1 MAQCVSNRCKDLFKR
16 KKYFG
21 VMGTLIPC
29 SLHLAVSRP
38 LTCTFQ
44 TEVIKKLSR
53 NRWLSFIVVQWWQ
66 VDKICILYDCKSL
79 TPDRRLLKNTL
90 RALFYG
96 IVIWGESTKHGPLVH
111 GPPPWTR
118 SMDRVHQN
126 VDRVHGPPFMDRVHG
141 LPYHGPGPWTPYF
154 YKLRLHHKLW
164 FDDLWWHVAWWL
176 QFQ

>member
-29 SLHLAVSRP
+29 SLHLAVSRA

-79 TPDRRLLKNTL
+79 TPDRRLLKKTL
-90 RALFYG
+90 RALLNG
-96 IVIWGESTKHGPLVH
+96 IVIWDGSLWTSQLVAFWRLESELVSVICWHQINCWSSRSKHKPVDYFSVEIFTKMWH
-111 GPPPWTR
+111 W
-118 SMDRVHQN
+118 D
-126 VDRVHGPPFMDRVHG
+126 D
-141 LPYHGPGPWTPYF
+141 
-154 YKLRLHHKLW
+154 
-164 FDDLWWHVAWWL
+164 DDLIGKSFELKVL
-176 QFQ
+176 

>member
-29 SLHLAVSRP
+29 SLHLAVSRA

-66 VDKICILYDCKSL
+66 VDKICIPYDYKSL
-79 TPDRRLLKNTL
+79 LC
-90 RALFYG
+90 
-96 IVIWGESTKHGPLVH
+96 
-111 GPPPWTR
+111 
-118 SMDRVHQN
+118 
-126 VDRVHGPPFMDRVHG
+126 
-141 LPYHGPGPWTPYF
+141 
-154 YKLRLHHKLW
+154 LRLIADEQHTARTVLWDCDLRRFVMNKSTRRVLILVSVICWHQTNCWSSRSKHKPVDYFSVEIFTKMW
-164 FDDLWWHVAWWL
+164 HWDDDDLIGKSFELKVL
-176 QFQ
+176 